1 MIKRLGIFGGAFD
14 PVHKGHTQS
23 LKYISDLKVI
33 DEIQVIPN
41 YASPHN
47 KDIQT
52 EEKHRLKMLEIAFK
66 DIKNIKLNDI
76 ELKNKTKSY
85 TYETLKCFK
94 KIYPEEHLSLI
105 MGLDSLNSFTNWK
118 NWEKI
123 LSLCSLL
130 VLERKLSD
138 SLGLNKELESK
149 ISTNYDDF
157 FSGHGKILILKND
170 LINISSTDVRHKIK
184 NNENLTNMV
193 DDQVLE
199 YISKKSLYKI

>member
-23 LKYISDLKVI
+23 LKFISDLKVF

-41 YASPHN
+41 YVSPHN

-52 EEKHRLKMLEIAFK
+52 DEKHRLKMLEIAFK
-66 DIKNIKLNDI
+66 EIKNIKLNDI

-85 TYETLKCFK
+85 TYETLKCLK
-94 KIYPEEHLSLI
+94 EIYPEKHLSLI
-105 MGLDSLNSFTNWK
+105 IGLDSLYSFTTWK
-118 NWEKI
+118 NWENI

-130 VLERKLSD
+130 VLERKFSD
-138 SLGLNKELESK
+138 SLELNKELERK
-149 ISTNYDDF
+149 ISPDYDDF

-170 LINISSTDVRHKIK
+170 LINISSTEVRLKIK
-184 NNENLTNMV
+184 NNENLTDMI

-199 YISKKSLYKI
+199 YILNKSLYKI

>member
-23 LKYISDLKVI
+23 LKYINDLKII

-52 EEKHRLKMLEIAFK
+52 DEKHRLKMLEIAFK
-66 DIKNIKLNDI
+66 EIKNIKLNHI

-85 TYETLKCFK
+85 TYETLKYLK
-94 KIYPEEHLSLI
+94 GIYPKKHISLI
-105 MGLDSLNSFTNWK
+105 IGLDSLFSFTTWK
-118 NWEKI
+118 NWENI

-130 VLERKLSD
+130 VLERKLND

-149 ISTNYDDF
+149 ISSNYDDY

-184 NNENLTNMV
+184 NNENLTDMV

>member
-105 MGLDSLNSFTNWK
+105 IGLDSLHSFTTWKNWK
-118 NWEKI
+118 NI

-130 VLERKLSD
+130 VLERKLND
-138 SLGLNKELESK
+138 SLELNKDLESK
-149 ISTNYDDF
+149 ITSSYDDF
-157 FSGHGKILILKND
+157 FSSHGKILILKND
-170 LINISSTDVRHKIK
+170 LINVSSTDVRLKIK
-184 NNENLTNMV
+184 NNENLTDMV
-193 DDQVLE
+193 NDQVLE
-199 YISKKSLYKI
+199 YISNKSLYKK

>member
-23 LKYISDLKVI
+23 LKFISDLKVF

-41 YASPHN
+41 YESPHN

-52 EEKHRLKMLEIAFK
+52 DEKHRLKMLEIAFK
-66 DIKNIKLNDI
+66 EIKNIKLNDI

-85 TYETLKCFK
+85 TYETLKCLK
-94 KIYPEEHLSLI
+94 EIYPEKHLSLI
-105 MGLDSLNSFTNWK
+105 IGLDSLYSFTTWK
-118 NWEKI
+118 NWENI

-130 VLERKLSD
+130 VLERKFKD
-138 SLGLNKELESK
+138 SLGLNKKLKSK
-149 ISTNYDDF
+149 ISPDYDDF

-170 LINISSTDVRHKIK
+170 LINISSTEVRLKIK
-184 NNENLTNMV
+184 NNENLTDMI
-193 DDQVLE
+193 DDQVLK
-199 YISKKSLYKI
+199 YILNKSLYKI

>member
-23 LKYISDLKVI
+23 LKYISDLKII

-52 EEKHRLKMLEIAFK
+52 DEKHRLKMLEIAYK
-66 DIKNIKLNDI
+66 EMKNIKLNDF

-85 TYETLKCFK
+85 TNETLKYLK
-94 KIYPEEHLSLI
+94 EIYPEQHLSLI
-105 MGLDSLNSFTNWK
+105 IGLDSLHNFTTWK
-118 NWEKI
+118 NWENI

-130 VLERKLSD
+130 VLERKLND
-138 SLGLNKELESK
+138 SLWLNKELESK
-149 ISTNYDDF
+149 ISSNHDEF

-170 LINISSTDVRHKIK
+170 LINISSTDIRYKIK
-184 NNENLTNMV
+184 NNENLTEMV
-193 DDQVLE
+193 DEQVLE

>member
-14 PVHKGHTQS
+14 PVHKGHTRS
-23 LKYISDLKVI
+23 LKYISDLKII

-52 EEKHRLKMLEIAFK
+52 DEKDRLKMLEIAFK
-66 DIKNIKLNDI
+66 EIKNIELNDI

-85 TYETLKCFK
+85 TYETLKYFK
-94 KIYPEEHLSLI
+94 EFYPEQHLSLI

-130 VLERKLSD
+130 VLERKLND

>member
-23 LKYISDLKVI
+23 VKYISDLKII

-52 EEKHRLKMLEIAFK
+52 DEKHRLKMLEIAFK
-66 DIKNIKLNDI
+66 ELKNIKLNNI

-85 TYETLKCFK
+85 TSETIKRLKD
-94 KIYPEEHLSLI
+94 IYPGKHLSLI
-105 MGLDSLNSFTNWK
+105 IGLDSLYSFTTWK
-118 NWEKI
+118 NWENI

-130 VLERKLSD
+130 VLERKLNE
-138 SLGLNKELESK
+138 SLRLNSELESK
-149 ISTNYDDF
+149 ISPSYEDF

-170 LINISSTDVRHKIK
+170 LIDISSTDVRLKLKK
-184 NNENLTNMV
+184 NEDLSGMV

-199 YISKKSLYKI
+199 YISNKSLYKI

>member
-23 LKYISDLKVI
+23 LKYINDLKII

-52 EEKHRLKMLEIAFK
+52 DEKHRLKMLEIAFK
-66 DIKNIKLNDI
+66 EIKNIKLNDI

-85 TYETLKCFK
+85 TYETLKYLK
-94 KIYPEEHLSLI
+94 EIYPEKHISLI
-105 MGLDSLNSFTNWK
+105 IGLDSLFSFTTWK
-118 NWEKI
+118 NWENI

-130 VLERKLSD
+130 VLERKLNG
-138 SLGLNKELESK
+138 SLQLNKDIERK
-149 ISTNYDDF
+149 ISPDYEDF
-157 FSGHGKILILKND
+157 FSDHGKILILKND
-170 LINISSTDVRHKIK
+170 LINISSTDVRLKLK
-184 NNENLTNMV
+184 KNENLAGLV
-193 DDQVLE
+193 DDQVLK
-199 YISKKSLYKI
+199 YISNKSLYKV